1 MNKYQKIIN
10 KTVKN
15 LRNIEELENIVNIEG
30 KKEKSYYKARKGLN
44 KYIKDQAKLN
54 RAKRTDY
61 NLLKVVK
68 MNSRFYVCWNCPI
81 GDECP
86 KGTGISIPSNISE
99 AIENIEKLL
108 NY

>member
-30 KKEKSYYKARKGLN
+30 KKEKSYYKTRKGLN

-54 RAKRTDY
+54 RAKRADY

-81 GDECP
+81 GDECT

-108 NY
+108 ND